1 MVIHNSLPSKY
12 ATILVQIN
20 YINHNTIGFFSAR
33 NEQDVLLYLNNNYST
48 NVIAIFKCKLKL
60 KP

>member
-1 MVIHNSLPSKY
+1 MVIHNSFPEKF
-12 ATILVQIN
+12 APILVQIN
-20 YINHNTIGFFSAR
+20 FIDSKTTGFFSAR

-48 NVIAIFKCKLKL
+48 NVIAIFKCKPKL

>member
-1 MVIHNSLPSKY
+1 MVIHNSRPSKY

-20 YINHNTIGFFSAR
+20 YINDNTIGFFSAR

-48 NVIAIFKCKLKL
+48 NVVAIFKCKPKL

>member
-1 MVIHNSLPSKY
+1 MVIHNSYPNKY
-12 ATILVQIN
+12 ASIIVQIN
-20 YINHNTIGFFSAR
+20 FIDFKTTGFFSAR
-33 NEQDVLLYLNNNYST
+33 NEQDVLDYLNNNYST